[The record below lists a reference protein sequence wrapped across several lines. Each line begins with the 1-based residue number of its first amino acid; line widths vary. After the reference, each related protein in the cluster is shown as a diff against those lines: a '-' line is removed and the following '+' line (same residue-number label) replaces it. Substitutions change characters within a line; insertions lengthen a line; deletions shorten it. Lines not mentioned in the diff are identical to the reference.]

1 MKQCSLTAYKR
12 STNVFVVRR
21 GDRRKSIVEPAFG
34 MGGGL
39 GLVPSAKPVWAF
51 PSLEIETLWAL
62 THLCSISPPHLLGPR
77 NVVMVPSLLSLVFA
91 AQLHHILAE
100 DLTSHMMPLFL
111 CHQQGGQVTSS
122 FLRVLGGPLYIKVS
136 CCMVV
141 SRGGSWGTVDIVSL
155 FLLCNHHA
163 MKATKKWSMTS
174 CTKDRSRDRVCLFL
188 TFSPPVL
195 CYCCYHNHQDG
206 SHPRV
211 D

>member
-1 MKQCSLTAYKR
+1 MRRQEKEHSTACLWH
-12 STNVFVVRR
+12 
-21 GDRRKSIVEPAFG
+21 
-34 MGGGL
+34 GGGL
-39 GLVPSAKPVWAF
+39 GLVPSTKPVWAF
-51 PSLEIETLWAL
+51 PSLENEALMGFNSSLQYFTTL
-62 THLCSISPPHLLGPR
+62 SPRTPKCCDGPIT
-77 NVVMVPSLLSLVFA
+77 LVSRFCCPVTSY
-91 AQLHHILAE
+91 ILAE